1 MCACVRACAR
11 VCVCVCVRACVRA
24 CVRTRVCVCVC
35 VFSVTDYTALH
46 NIIRTN
52 CDADNNIM
60 NRNLSDVIKATT
72 DVTSDRATDR
82 LLQTYLG
89 ICV

>member
-1 MCACVRACAR
+1 MCLLACVRACVCMHACVRACA
-11 VCVCVCVRACVRA
+11 
-24 CVRTRVCVCVC
+24 RVCVCVC